1 MANGSATGW
10 PASRSRP
17 LDNCPVDNV
26 AAVLPPRP
34 EERLRWLDLI
44 PVLAF
49 TILGI
54 VLVVLLAVTLARLNR
69 SFYQANLG
77 TIGLSAALLVY
88 LAFGAGI
95 AVALRRLRTPL
106 AFLGLHWPTTRDLG
120 LTLVLIVPWYL
131 GVGAVTA
138 LSAAVLNR
146 GVPVPSNTR
155 QIFIEHPQGPGILA
169 LALLVTAVAAPL
181 CEEAFFRGMLF
192 RLLRTRVPAF
202 GLAHASPAVSLA
214 LLPVFIYM
222 GIVLAVIYAW
232 TRSLTNTVLLHSLNN
247 AIGTVAVYVLLTRSV
262 S

>member
-17 LDNCPVDNV
+17 LDNCPVDDV

-69 SFYQANLG
+69 SFYRANLG
-77 TIGLSAALLVY
+77 TIGLTAALIVY

-95 AVALRRLRTPL
+95 AVALRRLHSPL
-106 AFLGLHWPTTRDLG
+106 AFLGLHWPTARDLG
-120 LTLVLIVPWYL
+120 LTLALIVPWYL

-146 GVPVPSNTR
+146 GLPVPSNTR
-155 QIFIEHPQGPGILA
+155 QLFIEHPQGPGILA
-169 LALLVTAVAAPL
+169 LALLVTAGAPPL
-181 CEEAFFRGMLF
+181 REEGLLAGVFFPQ
-192 RLLRTRVPAF
+192 LRAPVP
-202 GLAHASPAVSLA
+202 G
-214 LLPVFIYM
+214 
-222 GIVLAVIYAW
+222 
-232 TRSLTNTVLLHSLNN
+232 
-247 AIGTVAVYVLLTRSV
+247 
-262 S
+262 